1 VLAKQAEYVLV
12 LKPAERLHNAGV
24 LASYY
29 LQILLLHVGCVALS
43 GALFAVRGLMRIAD
57 LPDANSS
64 ALRWMSYLIDST
76 LLGAAIL
83 LSVIVRQYPFVDGWL
98 TTKVL
103 LLLLYIGLGTIA
115 LSRAR
120 TRTGRAA
127 AYVAALLTFGYI
139 VGVAIAHDPAG
150 WIALLR

>member
-1 VLAKQAEYVLV
+1 MRADAAHI
-12 LKPAERLHNAGV
+12 PHNARV
-24 LASYY
+24 LSSYY
-29 LQILLLHVGCVALS
+29 LPILSLHVGCVALS

-57 LPDANSS
+57 LPGANTR
-64 ALRWMSYLIDST
+64 ALRWASYVIDST

-83 LSVIVRQYPFVDGWL
+83 LTVIVRQYPLVHAWL

-103 LLLLYIGLGTIA
+103 LLILYIALGTIA
-115 LSRAR
+115 LKRAR
-120 TRTGRAA
+120 SRRGRVA
-127 AYVAALLTFGYI
+127 AYLGALLTFGYI

>member
-1 VLAKQAEYVLV
+1 MRTRAQ
-12 LKPAERLHNAGV
+12 PAHIPHNARV
-24 LASYY
+24 LSTHY

-57 LPDANSS
+57 LPGANTR
-64 ALRWMSYLIDST
+64 ALRWMSYVIDST

-83 LSVIVRQYPFVDGWL
+83 LSVIVRQYPFVDAWL

-103 LLLLYIGLGTIA
+103 LLLLYIGLGTVA
-115 LSRAR
+115 LKRGR
-120 TRTGRAA
+120 TRTVRVT

-139 VGVAIAHDPAG
+139 IGVAIAHDPAG

>member
-1 VLAKQAEYVLV
+1 MRA
-12 LKPAERLHNAGV
+12 V

-29 LQILLLHVGCVALS
+29 LEIRLLHVGCVALS
-43 GALFAVRGLMRIAD
+43 GALFTVRGLMRIAD
-57 LPDANSS
+57 LSSANHR

-83 LSVIVRQYPFVDGWL
+83 LSVIVHQYPLINAWL

-103 LLLLYIGLGTIA
+103 LLLAYIGLGIMA
-115 LSRAR
+115 LRVAR
-120 TRTGRAA
+120 TRTGRTVAFI
-127 AYVAALLTFGYI
+127 AALLTFGYI

-150 WIALLR
+150 WIALVR